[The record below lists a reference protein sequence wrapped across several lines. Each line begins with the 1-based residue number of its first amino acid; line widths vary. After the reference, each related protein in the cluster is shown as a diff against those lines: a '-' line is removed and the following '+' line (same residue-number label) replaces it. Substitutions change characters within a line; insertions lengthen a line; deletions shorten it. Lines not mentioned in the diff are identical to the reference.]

1 MGSKS
6 NLFGFSALLKLYK
19 WKLLLD
25 GCILP
30 LIISILIVIPICLIS
45 KEPDIKLLEIIDNMI
60 LSIIPNLLGFVL
72 SGYALLIGFG
82 NITIIAKQKDKEITL
97 YQKISTVFSISL
109 LMQML
114 LLIFAFLVKY
124 AIVANLTCENEFLIS
139 SVNIFTI
146 IILMFGLLY
155 VTFMIKDLVLIIFN
169 YSQYQHYLI
178 NKKVSKTDD
187 K

>member
-6 NLFGFSALLKLYK
+6 NLFGISALLKLYK
-19 WKLLLD
+19 WKLLLE
-25 GCILP
+25 GSFVPTL
-30 LIISILIVIPICLIS
+30 ISILIVIPICLFS
-45 KEPDIKLLEIIDNMI
+45 KESDLKLLEVIDNMV

-82 NITIIAKQKDKEITL
+82 NITIIAKQKGNESTL
-97 YQKISTVFSISL
+97 YQKISTVFSIAL

-114 LLIFAFLVKY
+114 LLIFAFLVRFTLNASLSCKS
-124 AIVANLTCENEFLIS
+124 LILS
-139 SVNIFTI
+139 SSINIFTI
-146 IILMFGLLY
+146 IALMFGLLY

-178 NKKVSKTDD
+178 NKKVIRDDD

>member
-1 MGSKS
+1 MS
-6 NLFGFSALLKLYK
+6 NKNSIFGLRALFRIYK
-19 WKLLLD
+19 MKLLLK
-25 GCILP
+25 GGIAP
-30 LIISILIVIPICLIS
+30 LVISIVFVVPILIFTEKDVIELVETVTS
-45 KEPDIKLLEIIDNMI
+45 KI

-82 NITIIAKQKDKEITL
+82 NITNIAKQKNKETTL
-97 YQKISTVFSISL
+97 YQKISTVFSVSL

-114 LLIFAFLVKY
+114 LLIFAFVVKLALDAELY
-124 AIVANLTCENEFLIS
+124 CSNVCYGNIVNYT
-139 SVNIFTI
+139 V
-146 IILMFGLLY
+146 IILLIFGLLY

-178 NKKVSKTDD
+178 NKKQDTDT